1 MQLSEVIAR
10 TRRYFK
16 EVTGSSEH
24 IVAENVTPSAIAH
37 KLEYLNIKTDSEE
50 VKKWLENMDYDRK
63 GLVYINSFSLF
74 VFQKL
79 FWYVLILIYVHSAM
93 NNYKIALINEDLP

>member
-10 TRRYFK
+10 TRKYFK

-24 IVAENVTPSAIAH
+24 IVAEHVAPSTIAH
-37 KLEYLNIKTDSEE
+37 KLEYHNIKTDSEE

-63 GLVYINSFSLF
+63 GLV
-74 VFQKL
+74 
-79 FWYVLILIYVHSAM
+79 
-93 NNYKIALINEDLP
+93 